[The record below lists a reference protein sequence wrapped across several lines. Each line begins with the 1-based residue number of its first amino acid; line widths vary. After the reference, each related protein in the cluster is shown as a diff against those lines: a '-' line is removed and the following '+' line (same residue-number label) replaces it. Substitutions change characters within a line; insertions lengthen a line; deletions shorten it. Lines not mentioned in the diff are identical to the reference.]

1 MYFIIDVIVD
11 KDQNHIYL
19 QCYVSNFDLN
29 KTMNKYVFFAFHLLI
44 LREMYYSILNLHDD
58 IIEWL
63 IGLRQQ
69 WLKKMDII
77 ILRLTDVN
85 KIIGMVGCIRCHIN
99 SCGVKAIV
107 LLAYEKF
114 QSHLMKHYFGNPELI
129 MCCYS
134 TTMSTIGHNT
144 LYRIL
149 NSFWRPFIVI

>member
-1 MYFIIDVIVD
+1 MLATLISIKLWISMY
-11 KDQNHIYL
+11 
-19 QCYVSNFDLN
+19 
-29 KTMNKYVFFAFHLLI
+29 FFAFHL
-44 LREMYYSILNLHDD
+44 LREMYYSILSLHDD

-99 SCGVKAIV
+99 SCGVKAIA
-107 LLAYEKF
+107 LLVYEKF
-114 QSHLMKHYFGNPELI
+114 QSHSMKHYFGKPKFI
-129 MCCYS
+129 ISWYS
-134 TTMSTIGHNT
+134 TTMSTIDHST

-149 NSFWRPFIVI
+149 NSFWRPFIVIYCTYIWP